1 MELEQLKEKTKRNIV
16 NAKHRVKIFL
26 DNALVE
32 LAVNQRGLNQAQ
44 EDLDYYES
52 INKILNTIPSK
63 LERWLE
69 LLQADGCNS
78 KSMVMNDIQYLL
90 KELKESER

>member
-1 MELEQLKEKTKRNIV
+1 MTYRNLKNIINNLPIDVWVIIDIEMSIDDFLKET
-16 NAKHRVKIFL
+16 
-26 DNALVE
+26 
-32 LAVNQRGLNQAQ
+32 LN
-44 EDLDYYES
+44 
-52 INKILNTIPSK
+52 
-63 LERWLE
+63 RWLD

>member
-16 NAKHRVKIFL
+16 NARYRVNIFL

-32 LAVNQRGLNQAQ
+32 LAINQKGLNQAQ

-52 INKILNTIPSK
+52 INKILKIIPSK

-69 LLQADGCNS
+69 LLESDGINS
-78 KSMVMNDIQYLL
+78 KNMVMNDIQYLL

>member
-16 NAKHRVKIFL
+16 NAKHRVNIFL

-69 LLQADGCNS
+69 LLESDGINS
-78 KSMVMNDIQYLL
+78 KNMVATDIQQLL
-90 KELKESER
+90 EEIDK